1 MKMQIKNR
9 FNNSVI
15 FECEIEKNEE
25 HLSFACML
33 GICIKKALKNGANL
47 RGANL
52 RGADLSDADLSGA
65 DLRGANLRG
74 ADLRDADLRVAYL
87 TGADL
92 SGADLSDADLTG
104 ADLGVADLSGADLS
118 GADLRGANLS
128 GADLSGSNFDRSFF
142 RDDLWAVLSSQP
154 SEAISVLK
162 ALEEGRVNGSTYTGS
177 CACLVGTIANSLDID
192 YHDLEHINPDSTRP
206 AEQWFLQIKK
216 GDTPENSE
224 PCRLA
229 AEWTEMWID
238 NMQKAFGD

>member
-52 RGADLSDADLSGA
+52 RGADLRVADLSGADLSGA

-74 ADLRDADLRVAYL
+74 ADLR
-87 TGADL
+87 GAN
-92 SGADLSDADLTG
+92 
-104 ADLGVADLSGADLS
+104 
-118 GADLRGANLS
+118 LRGANLR

-177 CACLVGTIANSLDID
+177 CACLVGTIANSLGID

>member
-47 RGANL
+47 RGA
-52 RGADLSDADLSGA
+52 
-65 DLRGANLRG
+65 
-74 ADLRDADLRVAYL
+74 YL

-92 SGADLSDADLTG
+92 T
-104 ADLGVADLSGADLS
+104 

>member
-47 RGANL
+47 RGADLSGADLSGAYLTGADL
-52 RGADLSDADLSGA
+52 RGADLSDADLRDADLRGA

-74 ADLRDADLRVAYL
+74 ADL
-87 TGADL
+87 T
-92 SGADLSDADLTG
+92 
-104 ADLGVADLSGADLS
+104 
-118 GADLRGANLS
+118 